1 MNKREVAHVL
11 RVMGKLL
18 AVKGE
23 EAFKVR
29 SYERAADSIMAG
41 DYDLAGMACRKAL
54 EIPNISRNLEP
65 KANLFSRGA
74 RLSLSALRKR
84 SLPGSL
90 TF

>member
-29 SYERAADSIMAG
+29 SYEWAADSIMAG
-41 DYDLAGMACRKAL
+41 DYDLAGMAKAGRLL
-54 EIPNISRNLEP
+54 EIPNIGRNP
-65 KANLFSRGA
+65 KSVTYSHGA
-74 RLSLSALRKR
+74 LVF
-84 SLPGSL
+84 P
-90 TF
+90 